1 MSVRIVRHLGRP
13 GSGAARAQRIQIHPT
28 YSQNSIDKAYLEEI
42 GASEKISNI
51 DPCSGNEAVV
61 LRACSAALLVFLAR
75 AARARII
82 AADLGSAADDLLDWL
97 EIAGARHAR
106 LLQFA
111 TLLAL
116 ESLFEFIY

>member
-75 AARARII
+75 TAWARIV
-82 AADLGSAADDLLDWL
+82 AADFRATANHLLDLL
-97 EIAGARHAR
+97 IPSSGHAG

-111 TLLAL
+111 ALAAL
-116 ESLFEFIY
+116 ERLFEIIN